1 MVQKRNRIRIY
12 RAIVLIAKSSNPT
25 GWPASL
31 PFVLFAVPIP
41 ILTLLSIYIYI
52 YMYYYSGFCPDGLA
66 PMMSASS
73 STHPYPSPFS
83 TPLSF
88 VIVSSPCVLTPA
100 QATPLTAKESQ
111 SSVRSAATA
120 EQLPVSNAPNV
131 ALGFSVEE
139 PAPTTAL
146 LVTKTRATVT
156 VCSMSQ

>member
-66 PMMSASS
+66 PM
-73 STHPYPSPFS
+73 
-83 TPLSF
+83 
-88 VIVSSPCVLTPA
+88 I
-100 QATPLTAKESQ
+100 Q

>member
-1 MVQKRNRIRIY
+1 MVQRRNRIRIY

-31 PFVLFAVPIP
+31 SFVLFAVPIP

-52 YMYYYSGFCPDGLA
+52 YMYYYSGFRPDGLA

-88 VIVSSPCVLTPA
+88 VIPCVLTPA

-131 ALGFSVEE
+131 ALGFSAEE